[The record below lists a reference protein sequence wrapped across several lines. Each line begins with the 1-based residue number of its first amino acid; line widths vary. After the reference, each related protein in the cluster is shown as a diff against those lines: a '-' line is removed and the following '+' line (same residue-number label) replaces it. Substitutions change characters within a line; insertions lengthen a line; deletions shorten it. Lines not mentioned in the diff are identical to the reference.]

1 MAKKDVINDFTK
13 IQGVGKAKAEALFK
27 NGFDSLEKLKKADLK
42 DLTKVEGIT
51 ENIAKNIKNQFK
63 EKPKE
68 PKKEKTEET
77 KPEKVVKEKAKPKEK
92 TDVKKKTE
100 KDEKPKDK
108 KEDEG
113 KEPESEE
120 EIEEYKVKK
129 KAKLSKETKRSL
141 NIRRKIKSRTPDF
154 LREEWF
160 RYKRIS
166 KNWRRPDGISSKMR
180 RNFKYRPSKV
190 RVGFRGP
197 KDARGLHS
205 SGFEEV
211 IVYNVNDL
219 EGIDP
224 KKQAARIGGSVGT
237 KKRLDI
243 EKKAN
248 ELDVRILNL

>member
-1 MAKKDVINDFTK
+1 M
-13 IQGVGKAKAEALFK
+13 
-27 NGFDSLEKLKKADLK
+27 
-42 DLTKVEGIT
+42 
-51 ENIAKNIKNQFK
+51 
-63 EKPKE
+63 
-68 PKKEKTEET
+68 
-77 KPEKVVKEKAKPKEK
+77 
-92 TDVKKKTE
+92 
-100 KDEKPKDK
+100 
-108 KEDEG
+108 
-113 KEPESEE
+113 
-120 EIEEYKVKK
+120 EEYKVKK

-141 NIRRKIKSRTPDF
+141 SIRRKIKSRTPEF

-224 KKQAARIGGSVGT
+224 KRQAARIGGSVGT